1 MKKFIYSSVIFS
13 LLFIPDIIPQ
23 STGNIPLLCKTKFN
37 RDEGVGDVW
46 GVQINGTN
54 YALVT
59 LDGGL
64 SIVNTNNPQIIKN
77 FPFANL

>member
-1 MKKFIYSSVIFS
+1 MKKILCTALYFI
-13 LLFIPDIIPQ
+13 LLLTITNVFCQPN
-23 STGNIPLLCKTKFN
+23 GNIPLLSKTRFN
-37 RDEGVGDVW
+37 RFWGVGDVW

-64 SIVNTNNPQIIKN
+64 SIVNTNDP
-77 FPFANL
+77 AST